1 MTRVDA
7 LSPVVRS
14 WLRQIYA
21 DLPCETHSR
30 RWELPVYFDPAEV
43 ARLRTWKAF
52 DRRRLPLERK
62 YAREVYA
69 QFTAIR
75 TTVTDTMR
83 FAPRALNVI
92 LQITGQEVNRRI
104 PRVYR
109 DMYLET
115 EREFLKRVSDSV
127 VNKAAQRTKADD
139 EVIDVFQL
147 PELVAWNDK
156 VLAER
161 IVQVSRYTMDVVKR
175 VVSRAIDVGTG
186 IDLVAMQLEG
196 AFAFSRTRAE
206 RIARTEIVGTS
217 NAANFFGALNFV
229 PDLDTKT
236 WIATRDR
243 RTRRT
248 HREAGKT
255 QIDIPYS
262 EPFSVGGSLLMFP
275 GDPTLGAAA
284 KEIIQCRCGVTFST
298 RPVSVE
304 EMIEDARRRRR

>member
-7 LSPVVRS
+7 LSPLIRA
-14 WLRQIYA
+14 WLQQIYSN
-21 DLPCETHSR
+21 LPCETHSR
-30 RWELPVYFDPAEV
+30 RVELPTYFDPAEV

-62 YAREVYA
+62 YAREIYT

-75 TTVTDTMR
+75 NTVIDTMR

-115 EREFLKRVSDSV
+115 EREFLKRLSDNV

-139 EVIDVFQL
+139 EIIDVFQL

-196 AFAFSRTRAE
+196 AFAFSRVRAE

-217 NAANFFGALNFV
+217 NAANFFGALNFI

-236 WIATRDR
+236 WIATGDR

-248 HREAGKT
+248 HRQAGRT

-298 RPVSVE
+298 KPVSVE

>member
-7 LSPVVRS
+7 LSPLIRA
-14 WLRQIYA
+14 WLQQIYSN
-21 DLPCETHSR
+21 LPCETHSR
-30 RWELPVYFDPAEV
+30 RWELPTYFDPAEV

-62 YAREVYA
+62 YAREIYT

-75 TTVTDTMR
+75 NTVIDTMR

-115 EREFLKRVSDSV
+115 EREFLKRVSDNV

-139 EVIDVFQL
+139 EIIDVFQL

-196 AFAFSRTRAE
+196 AFAFSSVRAE

-217 NAANFFGALNFV
+217 NAANFFGALNFI

-236 WIATRDR
+236 WIATGDR

-248 HREAGKT
+248 HRQAGRT

-298 RPVSVE
+298 KPVSVE

>member
-1 MTRVDA
+1 MTRVVD
-7 LSPVVRS
+7 LPPILRT
-14 WLRQIYA
+14 WLRQVYS

-30 RWELPVYFDPAEV
+30 VWQLPTYFDPAEV
-43 ARLRTWKAF
+43 ARLRVWKAF
-52 DRRRLPLERK
+52 DKRRLPLEKR
-62 YAREVYA
+62 YSREVYT

-75 TTVTDTMR
+75 KSVTDTMR

-92 LQITGQEVNRRI
+92 LQITRQEVERRI

-115 EREFLKRVSDSV
+115 EREFLKRISDNV
-127 VNKAAQRTKADD
+127 VNKAAQHVKADD
-139 EVIDVFQL
+139 DVIDVFQL

-175 VVSRAIDVGTG
+175 VVSGAIDAGTG

-206 RIARTEIVGTS
+206 RIARTEVVGTS

-248 HREAGKT
+248 HREAGRT

-284 KEIIQCRCGVTFST
+284 KEIIQCRCGVTFAT
-298 RPVSVE
+298 KPVSVE
-304 EMIEDARRRRR
+304 EMIADARRRRR